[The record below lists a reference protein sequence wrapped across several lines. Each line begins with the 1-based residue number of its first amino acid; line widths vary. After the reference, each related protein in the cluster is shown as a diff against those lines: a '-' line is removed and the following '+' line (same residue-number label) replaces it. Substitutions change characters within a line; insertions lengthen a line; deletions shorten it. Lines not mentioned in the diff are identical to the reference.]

1 MKWKVWRF
9 ILWKISVM
17 KKTYTPPNGKHNVW
31 KLLKMSHL
39 NFSISTNFVL
49 LKVTYLVTLF
59 DRKLQVFKNWPFL
72 TFLTIFVHF
81 GFTHYTFW
89 VVVSFFKTHIVSC
102 QNIGWIKSFVIHRTV
117 QPLCFNQNRLKRS
130 ILLYITFQ

>member
-1 MKWKVWRF
+1 M
-9 ILWKISVM
+9 
-17 KKTYTPPNGKHNVW
+17 TKHSVW
-31 KLLKMSHL
+31 KSIKMSRL
-39 NFSISTNFVL
+39 SFSILAFPPFFVQEF
-49 LKVTYLVTLF
+49 TCLVTLF

-72 TFLTIFVHF
+72 TFLMIFVHF

-117 QPLCFNQNRLKRS
+117 QPLCFNQSRLKRS
-130 ILLYITFQ
+130 ILLYITFNRNWSKTSEISGSSKRSV